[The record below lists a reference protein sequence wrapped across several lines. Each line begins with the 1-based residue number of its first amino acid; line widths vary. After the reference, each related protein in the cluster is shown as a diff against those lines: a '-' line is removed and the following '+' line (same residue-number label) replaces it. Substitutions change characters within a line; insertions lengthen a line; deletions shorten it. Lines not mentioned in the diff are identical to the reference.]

1 MEVSRKVTEQDLQ
14 ERSDHE
20 ERELH
25 LYADN
30 HADLHRQRTSMVHKN
45 LRNKMASGTY
55 DSNKAHRAFVH
66 VAKDAAG
73 RYDKEHNA
81 KGGRTFNKDHIHN
94 VAKKMRD
101 RFEDEAKNGEHDHLL
116 HKKHQ
121 KKTKSEDVELDN
133 DAILETVELTQYEE
147 IALRII
153 EDRQVR
159 RFDDLIEEEILEEG
173 IEVELD
179 EDAVI
184 EKMIEAG
191 YSDEEIAEAIEEL
204 QITEE
209 WETKNRIHVVNAGGL
224 RPSQF
229 HI

>member
-1 MEVSRKVTEQDLQ
+1 M
-14 ERSDHE
+14 H
-20 ERELH
+20 
-25 LYADN
+25 
-30 HADLHRQRTSMVHKN
+30 
-45 LRNKMASGTY
+45 
-55 DSNKAHRAFVH
+55 
-66 VAKDAAG
+66 
-73 RYDKEHNA
+73 
-81 KGGRTFNKDHIHN
+81 
-94 VAKKMRD
+94 
-101 RFEDEAKNGEHDHLL
+101 RFEDEAKSGEHDHLL
-116 HKKHQ
+116 HKKYQ
-121 KKTKSEDVELDN
+121 KKKTKSEDVELDN
-133 DAILETVELTQYEE
+133 DAILETVELTEYEE

-209 WETKNRIHVVNAGGL
+209 
-224 RPSQF
+224 
-229 HI
+229 

>member
-45 LRNKMASGTY
+45 LRNKMASGSY

-81 KGGRTFNKDHIHN
+81 KGGKTFNKDHIHN
-94 VAKKMRD
+94 VARKMRD
-101 RFEDEAKNGEHDHLL
+101 RFEDEAKGGEHDHLL

-121 KKTKSEDVELDN
+121 KKKTNSEDVELDN
-133 DAILETVELTQYEE
+133 DALLETVELTEYED

-159 RFDDLIEEEILEEG
+159 RFDNLIEEEILEEG

-179 EDAVI
+179 EDAII

-209 WETKNRIHVVNAGGL
+209 
-224 RPSQF
+224 
-229 HI
+229 